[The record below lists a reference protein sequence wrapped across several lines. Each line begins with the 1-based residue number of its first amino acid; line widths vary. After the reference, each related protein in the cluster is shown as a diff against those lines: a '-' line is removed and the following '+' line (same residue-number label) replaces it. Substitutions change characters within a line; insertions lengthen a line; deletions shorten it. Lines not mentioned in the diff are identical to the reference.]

1 MDWILTSDLQ
11 VKSLYCIV
19 FHLRAIVL
27 LLVRSIVT
35 KKLYEVFRYKYNFES
50 YSKHTFTITVA
61 SAQVTIAIF
70 FIGCQSAIRAR
81 AVTTIR
87 YKIK

>member
-27 LLVRSIVT
+27 LLARSIVT
-35 KKLYEVFRYKYNFES
+35 KKLYELFRYKYNFES
-50 YSKHTFTITVA
+50 YSKHTFTIT